1 MSAVDDRDAA
11 RPMGVVHEG
20 RVMRVGRGYSMERGT
35 IRRFAGRLLRF
46 AMAAAIAAA
55 TATLLGGGALGAQA
69 AAVGAASAGG
79 APVSGRAI
87 PGWPGSPRAYE
98 GRYRLVASSDDSFAR
113 SGALTVFTRIVPH
126 QTKPRLSGVLS
137 LYTTDGTNVL
147 YLSHFVH
154 AGTTRSAQV
163 SLGIYTGPEIGRFVV
178 VSRHGAALAATFVP
192 LQGAPVSLRFVQFST
207 SPHP

>member
-1 MSAVDDRDAA
+1 MK
-11 RPMGVVHEG
+11 
-20 RVMRVGRGYSMERGT
+20 RGMIRG
-35 IRRFAGRLLRF
+35 FAGRLLRF
-46 AMAAAIAAA
+46 ATAAA
-55 TATLLGGGALGAQA
+55 TATLLG
-69 AAVGAASAGG
+69 AAVGGQAASTGATVAGG
-79 APVSGRAI
+79 TPVSGPAV
-87 PGWPGSPRAYE
+87 PGWPGNPRAYE
-98 GRYRLVASSDDSFAR
+98 GRYRMVASSDDSFAR